1 MRCSR
6 GRLTLGDSSAAFSR
20 MCIPRSTGAF
30 RDVIRQLRIF
40 FAIGLNERLCSR
52 ERFLCISEAGK
63 MLVNEGV
70 LCCRASILVRRLLSR
85 LFDGIF
91 RRRFF
96 GAFYC
101 FARLGDDWFLGY
113 EFLGLF
119 YGLRRRFPAK
129 SQGYRLQSPAMVVQ
143 R

>member
-1 MRCSR
+1 M
-6 GRLTLGDSSAAFSR
+6 
-20 MCIPRSTGAF
+20 
-30 RDVIRQLRIF
+30 RIF
-40 FAIGLNERLCSR
+40 CAIGLNERLCSR
-52 ERFLCISEAGK
+52 ERFLCVSEDGK

-70 LCCRASILVRRLLSR
+70 YVAVRRSSCADCFLD

-101 FARLGDDWFLGY
+101 FARLGDDWFLGH

-119 YGLRRRFPAK
+119 YVMRRRFPAK
-129 SQGYRLQSPAMVVQ
+129 SQGYRLQCPAMVVQ

>member
-1 MRCSR
+1 M
-6 GRLTLGDSSAAFSR
+6 
-20 MCIPRSTGAF
+20 
-30 RDVIRQLRIF
+30 RIF

-70 LCCRASILVRRLLSR
+70 YLAERRSSCADCFLDLC
-85 LFDGIF
+85 DGIF
-91 RRRFF
+91 RSRFF

-101 FARLGDDWFLGY
+101 FARLRDDWFWGH

-119 YGLRRRFPAK
+119 YGLRPIS
-129 SQGYRLQSPAMVVQ
+129 SQIAGLPPSRSSHGSVN
-143 R
+143 RKR